1 MGIVSRGFSGRRSA
15 ADVKLPPGQYLTT
28 DFPVYIQACRVLGL
42 VHNRSMGT
50 TQRDK
55 LDKLYIHLAP
65 GTPLMLT
72 RCPDLNSNPFEG
84 LHSSTR

>member
-1 MGIVSRGFSGRRSA
+1 MNSFYTKWTVRLR
-15 ADVKLPPGQYLTT
+15 VHL
-28 DFPVYIQACRVLGL
+28 YIQACRVLGL

-55 LDKLYIHLAP
+55 LDKLYIHVAP

-72 RCPDLNSNPFEG
+72 RCPDLHSNPFEG
-84 LHSSTR
+84 LQSSTR